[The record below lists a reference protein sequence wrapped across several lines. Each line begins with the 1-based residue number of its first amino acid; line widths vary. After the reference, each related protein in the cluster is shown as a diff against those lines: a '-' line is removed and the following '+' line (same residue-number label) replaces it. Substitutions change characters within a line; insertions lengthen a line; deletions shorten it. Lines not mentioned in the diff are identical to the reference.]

1 MGHMF
6 VMIGEIAMTV
16 IDKIKTLPNCSAL
29 YMFKSMYASIN
40 AIYQAIIPGFIRDIL
55 SFIYDYTLKIPVSF
69 IAWLFEIDKW
79 WDKCFNFNVD
89 DKVNSIVDKFDQ
101 VGPAFKNSFGKMDF
115 KDLIDFSDNPKQDA
129 KMRDAMAEEDLLTQ
143 EEQAGAL

>member
-1 MGHMF
+1 MF
-6 VMIGEIAMTV
+6 QSV
-16 IDKIKTLPNCSAL
+16 
-29 YMFKSMYASIN
+29 YASIN

-55 SFIYDYTLKIPVSF
+55 SFIYDYTLHIPVSF
-69 IAWLFEIDKW
+69 IAWLFEVDKW

-89 DKVNSIVDKFDQ
+89 EQVNSIKDKFDQ

-143 EEQAGAL
+143 EELAGAM